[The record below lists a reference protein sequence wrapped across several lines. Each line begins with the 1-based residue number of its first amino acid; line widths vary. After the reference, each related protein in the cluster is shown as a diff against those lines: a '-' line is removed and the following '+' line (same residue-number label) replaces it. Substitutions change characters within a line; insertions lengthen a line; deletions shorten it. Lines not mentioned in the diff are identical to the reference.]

1 MKKLEPK
8 KIEVTEPVKVEEP
21 TPEPTPV
28 KVVKTEKEKP
38 DYTWVWVLI
47 GLLATI
53 AAFYFMNR
61 NNDKDGNTEV
71 K

>member
-8 KIEVTEPVKVEEP
+8 KPENKEPEKV
-21 TPEPTPV
+21 
-28 KVVKTEKEKP
+28 EKP

-61 NNDKDGNTEV
+61 NKDENGNPET